1 MQLKGWHGTTSDR
14 KAKILIEDFSYR
26 PYNPGVDNERH
37 PNDLGNGCYFFLP
50 FGNDSGK
57 EIATEFTK
65 KYKSKDLAKEG
76 IELALINVNL
86 EFENDSL
93 IFDLDSNDNQDLL
106 EEVREMMVKEIG
118 EHLKKIKNDGA
129 KRRASRI
136 NKNQGLVI
144 EIFLDLVAEVKKEI
158 YSAVQ
163 STTYTELKDV
173 PVIDGK
179 NGKEICVRN
188 TKCITIIS

>member
-14 KAKILIEDFSYR
+14 KAKILIENFSYR

-57 EIATEFTK
+57 EIATAFTK

-106 EEVREMMVKEIG
+106 EEVRERMVKEIG

>member
-1 MQLKGWHGTTSDR
+1 MLSESHGYVES
-14 KAKILIEDFSYR
+14 LFS
-26 PYNPGVDNERH
+26 
-37 PNDLGNGCYFFLP
+37 L
-50 FGNDSGK
+50 
-57 EIATEFTK
+57 
-65 KYKSKDLAKEG
+65 
-76 IELALINVNL
+76 
-86 EFENDSL
+86 
-93 IFDLDSNDNQDLL
+93 
-106 EEVREMMVKEIG
+106 
-118 EHLKKIKNDGA
+118 NDGA
-129 KRRASRI
+129 KKRASRI

-163 STTYTELKDV
+163 STTYTELKDI